1 MLVPHTAGGRRGS
14 ASGCSHLGLPYVHP
28 TCSGSLL
35 LTPQT
40 FLLPPPALSAERLLV
55 FQGPLKNLTVH
66 FPTTPSRPMLHVF
79 GPCAC
84 MI

>member
-1 MLVPHTAGGRRGS
+1 MLVPHTAGGRQGS
-14 ASGCSHLGLPYVHP
+14 SSGCSHPRAQVL
-28 TCSGSLL
+28 LL

-40 FLLPPPALSAERLLV
+40 FLLSPPALSTERLLV

-66 FPTTPSRPMLHVF
+66 FPTTPSRPMLHFF